1 MGTQLAPTM
10 RRPRT
15 LVAALVF
22 LGMAVAV
29 VSSLGAPL
37 IPRIAAADH
46 VSLSDAQWSLTITL
60 LVGAVATPTMGRLG
74 DGPRRRAVIL
84 GAAAVML
91 AGSVLAA
98 LPLGFGSLIAG
109 RALQG
114 VGAGLTP
121 LAIATAR
128 DCLPPDRS
136 RPAVALLSI
145 TTVAGAG
152 LGYPLTGLIAQS
164 LGLHAAFWFGAAVSA
179 AALAG
184 AAYALPPTRHLTPH
198 PLDVLGAVLFG
209 AALAGLLLVLGE
221 GGAWGWT
228 SPRLLGL
235 TAASL
240 AALAWWTVHEL
251 RTAHPLVDL
260 RLVKDRTVLTADVTI
275 LIAGIG
281 MYLLMSLVTRFAQ
294 TPATAGY
301 GFGASVAVTGLIL
314 LPFSAASI
322 ASSKVVP
329 VLTRHT
335 STRLVLPLGCAVAL
349 VSMLSF
355 AFAHSGLWEL
365 FLAMGIAGLGVGCT
379 FAVIP
384 GLVVG
389 SVPARETGSAI
400 SFNQVLRC
408 VGYSTGSALSATV
421 LQAHTSAGHTL
432 PSGDGYL
439 IAALIGCAIW
449 ATAMMVAIVLPRRRG
464 VVTDTRTRDEEPM
477 VEESSRDAAAAEA
490 GALAPRPVP
499 GDRSAR

>member
-1 MGTQLAPTM
+1 MT
-10 RRPRT
+10 
-15 LVAALVF
+15 
-22 LGMAVAV
+22 
-29 VSSLGAPL
+29 SL
-37 IPRIAAADH
+37 R
-46 VSLSDAQWSLTITL
+46 
-60 LVGAVATPTMGRLG
+60 
-74 DGPRRRAVIL
+74 
-84 GAAAVML
+84 
-91 AGSVLAA
+91 
-98 LPLGFGSLIAG
+98 
-109 RALQG
+109 
-114 VGAGLTP
+114 
-121 LAIATAR
+121 
-128 DCLPPDRS
+128 
-136 RPAVALLSI
+136 
-145 TTVAGAG
+145 
-152 LGYPLTGLIAQS
+152 
-164 LGLHAAFWFGAAVSA
+164 
-179 AALAG
+179 
-184 AAYALPPTRHLTPH
+184 ALPPTRHLTPR

-209 AALAGLLLVLGE
+209 AALAGLLLVVSE

-240 AALAWWTVHEL
+240 ASLAWWTVHEL

-281 MYLLMSLVTRFAQ
+281 IYLLMSLVTRFAQ

-314 LPFSAASI
+314 LPFSVASI

-384 GLVVG
+384 GIVVG

-449 ATAMMVAIVLPRRRG
+449 VAAMMVAIVLPRRRG
-464 VVTDTRTRDEEPM
+464 VVADTPTSDEERLM
-477 VEESSRDAAAAEA
+477 AEERICDAATAEDE
-490 GALAPRPVP
+490 APARRPFP
-499 GDRSAR
+499 GERTAP